1 MIKISSL
8 IKDSDYDKLTFLSW
22 ATLIT
27 LWIYVFFSGDY
38 ITATVTHPKL
48 LEVCTFID
56 NNVILSSLTRLS
68 IYYFST
74 IIVTYAVLQEK
85 LFTHKPILL
94 SLLISSFWVIKT
106 IFIHIPIVNYFDLLY
121 FVVLAILCKQKW
133 YRALIG
139 CVLSLLFM
147 VLSSI
152 VKGFCLPTLD
162 TSTIPTLI
170 VFILS
175 IDVYLMC
182 FIYYFKS
189 LKRKDGSNGQHIS
202 ILQTKQKVE
211 NYFRYLGRSISN
223 LFRRNHISTSE
234 IKSKI
239 YDYVCGVIFFC
250 ITYFSLLIVGILF
263 DRSIEMSLSVV
274 YFHIFRGNEKD
285 TYHCETD
292 IKCWCLS
299 MCNFLI
305 TQKLGLPIHISFL
318 TTILFAFILCMVMRL
333 LYKINEKQTMSKK
346 KRILAVVENNETKI
360 EKFCKKLGIPEVSE
374 TVYFFLNNTVEETAD
389 WLGISTSTV
398 KRRIN
403 KFIQISKA

>member
-1 MIKISSL
+1 MIKLSSL

-48 LEVCTFID
+48 LEVCTFIA
-56 NNVILSSLTRLS
+56 NSVILSSLTRLS

-106 IFIHIPIVNYFDLLY
+106 IFIHIPIMNYFDLLY

-162 TSTIPTLI
+162 TSIIPTII

-318 TTILFAFILCMVMRL
+318 TTILFAFILCMIMRL

-346 KRILAVVENNETKI
+346 KRILAIVENNETKI

>member
-27 LWIYVFFSGDY
+27 LWVYVYFSGDY

-94 SLLISSFWVIKT
+94 SLLISSFWIVKT
-106 IFIHIPIVNYFDLLY
+106 IFIHIPIMNYFDLLY

-162 TSTIPTLI
+162 TSTIPTII

-202 ILQTKQKVE
+202 IFQTKQKVE
-211 NYFRYLGRSISN
+211 NYFRCLGRSISN
-223 LFRRNHISTSE
+223 LFRRNCISTSE

-239 YDYVCGVIFFC
+239 YDYVCGIIFFC

-263 DRSIEMSLSVV
+263 DRPVEMSLSVV

-285 TYHCETD
+285 TYHCKTD

-305 TQKLGLPIHISFL
+305 IQKLGLPIHISFL
-318 TTILFAFILCMVMRL
+318 TTILFAFVLCMFMRL
-333 LYKINEKQTMSKK
+333 LYKINEKQTMTKK
-346 KRILAVVENNETKI
+346 KRILAVVENNEIKI
-360 EKFCKKLGIPEVSE
+360 EKFCKKLGIPELSE
-374 TVYFFLNNTVEETAD
+374 TVYFFLNNTIEETAD
-389 WLGISTSTV
+389 WLGISVSTV

>member
-27 LWIYVFFSGDY
+27 LWIYVYFSGDY

-56 NNVILSSLTRLS
+56 NNVILVNLVKLAM
-68 IYYFST
+68 YYFSS
-74 IIVTYAVLQEK
+74 IIVTYSILQKK
-85 LFTHKPILL
+85 LFTYKPILF
-94 SLLISSFWVIKT
+94 SVVIFAFWLIKT
-106 IFIHIPIVNYFDLLY
+106 IFINIPIINFIDFIYFIFLG
-121 FVVLAILCKQKW
+121 IICKRKW

-139 CVLSLLFM
+139 CIMTLAFSAISGF
-147 VLSSI
+147 
-152 VKGFCLPTLD
+152 VKGYCLPEVNSLN
-162 TSTIPTLI
+162 IPI
-170 VFILS
+170 VISFVLS
-175 IDVYLMC
+175 IDIYLMC

-189 LKRKDGSNGQHIS
+189 LKRKEGSNEQPVVF
-202 ILQTKQKVE
+202 LQVFKEVE
-211 NYFRYLGRSISN
+211 NYFRCLGRSISN
-223 LFRRNHISTSE
+223 LFRRNRISTSE

-239 YDYVCGVIFFC
+239 YDYVCGIIFFC

-263 DRSIEMSLSVV
+263 NRSVEMSLSVV

-318 TTILFAFILCMVMRL
+318 TTILFAFILCMIMRL

-360 EKFCKKLGIPEVSE
+360 EKFCKKLGIPELSE
-374 TVYFFLNNTVEETAD
+374 TVYFFLNNTIEETAD
-389 WLGISTSTV
+389 WLGISVSTV